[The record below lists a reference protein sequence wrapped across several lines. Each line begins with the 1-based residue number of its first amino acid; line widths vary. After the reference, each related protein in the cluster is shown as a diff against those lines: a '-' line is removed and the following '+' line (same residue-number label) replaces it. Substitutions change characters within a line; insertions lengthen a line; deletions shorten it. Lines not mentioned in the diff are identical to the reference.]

1 MLDQRVRNTN
11 FNEQYN
17 SVSQNSFFFGIP
29 NLFCLIFPH
38 TIINSWCSKAA
49 SRKSSNHTAEN
60 SDSFTEKLYFNG
72 SKPVIKV
79 QFHTCNNWTLQ
90 RYKGWYFFYKRYMMI
105 KGLQLSVCPLQSC
118 IWICPERK
126 KKKFFL
132 SSAWQKS
139 ILVSIKKRNRPQI
152 DHTLSLGT
160 LSHICNQH

>member
-105 KGLQLSVCPLQSC
+105 KGLQLSVCPLQSG

-126 KKKFFL
+126 KKK
-132 SSAWQKS
+132 
-139 ILVSIKKRNRPQI
+139 ILLVFSLTKVHIGFYQEKKPPPHWSYTIFRHPFT
-152 DHTLSLGT
+152 HM
-160 LSHICNQH
+160 